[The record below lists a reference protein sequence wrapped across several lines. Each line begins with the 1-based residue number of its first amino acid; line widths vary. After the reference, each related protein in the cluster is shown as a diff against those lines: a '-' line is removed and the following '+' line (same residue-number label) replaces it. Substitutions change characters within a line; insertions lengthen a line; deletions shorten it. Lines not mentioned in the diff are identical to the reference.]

1 MGRTNTVV
9 GSRSMV
15 SDGLAGATTRHRI
28 PTIVRILSEL
38 LHGFMVLFLQ
48 RGDLSY
54 SAFCTLWKDEDMPSL
69 HTLCPE
75 RIDYA
80 AYIQILYYLLLETQ
94 LFLDFSAT
102 SRIPSLETIPF
113 QEVRCLVSLVP
124 VLYTLFTLYQ
134 TAPATSS
141 IRSIPIRITTS
152 KFQDLA
158 LGVRSVV
165 ELVDGVGHDVAAL
178 WAHLTAGAYPGDP
191 AISASSPAMIP
202 SPSAF
207 EEAAYTGPISTF
219 FLEQQHVL
227 QLRRLSTVSP
237 ELPWSNIS
245 DWQRS
250 LAALEAEKIHRW
262 IFGGAFVDSDAP
274 RRAMEATADAAA
286 TDDATRINR
295 RPSAERI
302 PAANNGDTS
311 DSERSTSDNDDLRAL
326 AAGKAAKTAT
336 AAGKKRTR
344 QEASKNALDT
354 QRITSLLDDLEAQIA
369 AVTQQYEG
377 PRPAATSSAIHG
389 ANAPSATVALEEHD
403 TLAELEALI
412 ASVESQYTSRGRR
425 RPTTTA
431 STVAPV
437 RQRRRV
443 AVPTRRDTS
452 TATERD
458 DTLPPSLRLPAVA
471 VAAPARGQS
480 VHHHN
485 RDAPDVSSATASD
498 LTNRSGAMPAPTTA
512 ATATATATATAALG
526 GAPTDNDAP
535 APEASSST
543 DLAAML
549 AELEGL
555 TAAVLQH
562 TSVTV

>member
-1 MGRTNTVV
+1 MGRRTNTVV
-9 GSRSMV
+9 GSSSMGSEGPV
-15 SDGLAGATTRHRI
+15 GTTAPYRI

-178 WAHLTAGAYPGDP
+178 WAHLTAGANPGDP
-191 AISASSPAMIP
+191 AISGSSPAMIP

-237 ELPWSNIS
+237 ELPWNNIS

-262 IFGGAFVDSDAP
+262 IFGGAFIDSDAP
-274 RRAMEATADAAA
+274 RRATEATADAAA

-295 RPSAERI
+295 WQSGKRI
-302 PAANNGDTS
+302 PAANDNDTS
-311 DSERSTSDNDDLRAL
+311 DSERSTGDNDDLRAL
-326 AAGKAAKTAT
+326 VLRPGGDNSTAG
-336 AAGKKRTR
+336 GD
-344 QEASKNALDT
+344 NGDGGNGDGDG
-354 QRITSLLDDLEAQIA
+354 DD
-369 AVTQQYEG
+369 
-377 PRPAATSSAIHG
+377 AI
-389 ANAPSATVALEEHD
+389 ATVAGY
-403 TLAELEALI
+403 I
-412 ASVESQYTSRGRR
+412 A
-425 RPTTTA
+425 
-431 STVAPV
+431 
-437 RQRRRV
+437 
-443 AVPTRRDTS
+443 
-452 TATERD
+452 
-458 DTLPPSLRLPAVA
+458 LRLQHMRLQIH
-471 VAAPARGQS
+471 ARRQ
-480 VHHHN
+480 
-485 RDAPDVSSATASD
+485 
-498 LTNRSGAMPAPTTA
+498 
-512 ATATATATATAALG
+512 
-526 GAPTDNDAP
+526 
-535 APEASSST
+535 
-543 DLAAML
+543 
-549 AELEGL
+549 
-555 TAAVLQH
+555 
-562 TSVTV
+562 